1 MDFPLGIDPPVSSGE
16 VCGLGREFGPP
27 EGQSVLTNLI
37 SFDVV
42 VNPGTSDGFSV
53 DASDE
58 MVTFLPVGG
67 VGEAKSPLFLR
78 CTCLWRLPFLAY
90 AAP

>member
-1 MDFPLGIDPPVSSGE
+1 MDFPLGIGPPVSSGE
-16 VCGLGREFGPP
+16 VCGLGHEFGPP

-42 VNPGTSDGFSV
+42 VNPGTSDGPLV

-67 VGEAKSPLFLR
+67 VVKQKARDSSAA
-78 CTCLWRLPFLAY
+78 LASGGY
-90 AAP
+90 RS